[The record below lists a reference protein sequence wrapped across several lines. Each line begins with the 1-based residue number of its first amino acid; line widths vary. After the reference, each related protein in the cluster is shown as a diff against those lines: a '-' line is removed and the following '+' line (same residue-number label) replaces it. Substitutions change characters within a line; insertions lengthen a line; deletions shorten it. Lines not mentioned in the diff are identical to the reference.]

1 MCVRQARGSLAR
13 RRNFKLH
20 PEVSGFGSAFETGS
34 DNSEGIF
41 MQDVYTK
48 MGIGIEFMEFM
59 KPETARSGVQ
69 KTGLGRYALGNEED
83 VHWTETHEKV
93 TKYSQTRV
101 LNRFGGYW
109 NTSKTVLVEKSP
121 PNAILSRFFQATF
134 NLGNKVR
141 GGCKLQLVDP

>member
-1 MCVRQARGSLAR
+1 M
-13 RRNFKLH
+13 
-20 PEVSGFGSAFETGS
+20 
-34 DNSEGIF
+34 
-41 MQDVYTK
+41 
-48 MGIGIEFMEFM
+48 
-59 KPETARSGVQ
+59 
-69 KTGLGRYALGNEED
+69 
-83 VHWTETHEKV
+83 HWTETHEKV

-134 NLGNKVR
+134 NLGNKVG